1 MNKTVVI
8 DIVGLSSSLIGAY
21 TPFLK
26 KYTGGKSICTIRP
39 MLPAVTTSVQSTYV
53 TGKWPAD
60 HGIVGNGWYD
70 RADCEV
76 KFWKQSNKLVLGEKI
91 WDRAKRELPG
101 FTFSNMFW
109 WYNMYSSA
117 DYSVTPRPNYLAD
130 GRKMPDCYSS
140 PAELRDELQSELGQF
155 PLFQFWGPGAGIRSS
170 QWIAD
175 ASVITDNKYDPTLTL
190 IYLPHL
196 DYCLQKFGQDLS
208 RIRQDLEQIDREVEK
223 LVSHY
228 SKKNARIILLSEYG
242 ITDVSHP
249 VSINRVLREHGLL
262 QIRVERG
269 LELLDA
275 GASRAFAVAD
285 HQVAHI
291 YINDPSVAAKVKTIA
306 EKVAGVELVLDR
318 EGQQRYGIHHERAG
332 DLVLMADAHSWFT
345 YYFWL
350 DDAKAPDYARA
361 VDIHKKP
368 GYDPVEMF
376 MSSKLRA
383 AYKLLRKKAGFRYVM
398 DVIPLDPT
406 LVKGSH
412 GRIGTPKQFHPVVI
426 ADGVDQGEIEATDV
440 YDVIW
445 KALTDRA

>member
-8 DIVGLSSSLIGAY
+8 DIVGLSSSLIGEH
-21 TPFLK
+21 TPFLR
-26 KYTGGKSICTIRP
+26 KYTQGRRVASIRP

-53 TGKWPAD
+53 TGKMPHE

-70 RADCEV
+70 RMDCEV
-76 KFWKQSNKLVLGEKI
+76 KFWKQSNKLVLAEKI
-91 WDRAKRELPG
+91 WEKAKREDAG

-117 DYSVTPRPNYLAD
+117 DYAVTPRPNYLAD
-130 GRKMPDCYSS
+130 GRKMPDCYST
-140 PAELRDELQSELGQF
+140 PPKLRDELQGALGMF
-155 PLFQFWGPGAGIRSS
+155 PLFQFWGPGANIKSTR
-170 QWIAD
+170 WIAD
-175 ASVITDNKYDPTLTL
+175 ASIFTDEKHDPTLTL

-196 DYCLQKFGQDLS
+196 DYCLQTFGQDFS
-208 RIRQDLEQIDREVEK
+208 RIKNELAEIDGEVEK
-223 LVSHY
+223 LVTY
-228 SKKNARIILLSEYG
+228 YAGKNARIILLSEYG
-242 ITDVSHP
+242 ITNVDNP
-249 VSINRVLREHGLL
+249 VAVNRVLREHGLL

-285 HQVAHI
+285 HQIAHI
-291 YINDPSVAAKVKTIA
+291 YINDSTVEGKVRNIV
-306 EKVAGVELVLDR
+306 EKIPGVELVLDR
-318 EGQQRYGIHHERAG
+318 AGQARHGLHHGRAG
-332 DLVLMADAHSWFT
+332 ELVLMADERSWFT

-361 VDIHKKP
+361 VDIHRKP

-412 GRIGTPKQFHPVVI
+412 GRIGVKKEFHPVLIGDALAKDEYAVTEVY
-426 ADGVDQGEIEATDV
+426 GVMWD
-440 YDVIW
+440 
-445 KALTDRA
+445 ALTT

>member
-8 DIVGLSSSLIGAY
+8 DIVGLSSSLIGDH

-26 KYTGGKSICTIRP
+26 KYTSGRKSATIDP
-39 MLPAVTTSVQSTYV
+39 ILPAVTTSVQSTYV
-53 TGKWPAD
+53 TGKLPFE

-70 RADCEV
+70 RMDCEV
-76 KFWKQSNKLVLGEKI
+76 KFWKQSNKLVLAEKI
-91 WDRAKRELPG
+91 WERAKKQDPS
-101 FTFSNMFW
+101 FTFANMFW

-117 DYSVTPRPNYLAD
+117 DYAVTPRPNYLAD
-130 GRKMPDCYSS
+130 GRKMPDCYST
-140 PAELRDELQSELGQF
+140 PPDLRDELQRELGQF
-155 PLFQFWGPGAGIRSS
+155 PLFQFWGPGANIKSTR
-170 QWIAD
+170 WIAD
-175 ASVITDNKYDPTLTL
+175 ASIFADKKYNPTLTL

-196 DYCLQKFGQDLS
+196 DYCLQKFGQDVSKISNEL
-208 RIRQDLEQIDREVEK
+208 REVDEEVKK
-223 LVSHY
+223 LVDHY
-228 SKKNARIILLSEYG
+228 STQGAHIILLSEYG
-242 ITDVSHP
+242 ITDVSQP
-249 VSINRVLREHGLL
+249 VAINRILRKEGLL

-291 YINDPSVAAKVKTIA
+291 YINDPSVTNRTRAIL
-306 EKVAGVELVLDR
+306 EKVPGVEHVLDR
-318 EGQQRYGIHHERAG
+318 GDQQRYGIHHERAG
-332 DLVLMADAHSWFT
+332 DLVLMADEKSWFT

-350 DDAKAPDYARA
+350 DDAKAPDYARV

-383 AYKLLRKKAGFRYVM
+383 GYKLLRKKAGFRYVM
-398 DVIPLDPT
+398 DVIPLDAS

-412 GRIGTPKQFHPVVI
+412 GRTGAAREFHPVLI
-426 ADGVDQGEIEATDV
+426 ADELRKESYHAQDV
-440 YDVIW
+440 YGVIW
-445 KALTDRA
+445 DTLTKP

>member
-8 DIVGLSSSLIGAY
+8 DIVGLSSSLIGEH

-26 KYTGGKSICTIRP
+26 KYSNERSVATITP

-53 TGKWPAD
+53 TGKLPHA

-70 RADCEV
+70 RSECEV
-76 KFWKQSNKLVLGEKI
+76 KFWKQSNKLVLSEKI
-91 WDRAKRELPG
+91 WERAKKVDAA

-117 DYSVTPRPNYLAD
+117 DYSATPRPNYLAD
-130 GRKMPDCYSS
+130 GRKLPDCYTT
-140 PAELRDELQSELGQF
+140 PASLRDELQSTLGQF
-155 PLFQFWGPGAGIRSS
+155 PLFQFWGPGANIKST

-175 ASVITDNKYDPTLTL
+175 ASVITDKKYDPTLTL

-196 DYCLQKFGQDLS
+196 DYCLQKYGQDFS
-208 RIRQDLEQIDREVEK
+208 KIKKDLGEIDSVVRK
-223 LVSHY
+223 LVEY
-228 SKKNARIILLSEYG
+228 YTKKNARIILLSEYG
-242 ITDVSHP
+242 ITNVNNP
-249 VSINRVLREHGLL
+249 VSVNRILREQGLL
-262 QIRVERG
+262 EVRVERG
-269 LELLDA
+269 LELLDV

-285 HQVAHI
+285 HQIAHI
-291 YINDPSVAAKVKTIA
+291 YINDPSVAAKVRTIV
-306 EKVAGVELVLDR
+306 EKIPGVESVLDR
-318 EGQQRYGIHHERAG
+318 NEQQRYGIHHERAG
-332 DLVLMADAHSWFT
+332 DLVLMADERSWFT

-350 DDAKAPDYARA
+350 DDAVAPDYARA

-376 MSSKLRA
+376 MTSKLRA
-383 AYKLLRKKAGFRYVM
+383 GYKLLRKKAGFRYVM

-412 GRIGTPKQFHPVVI
+412 GRTGAQKEFRPVMIGDNI
-426 ADGVDQGEIEATDV
+426 GREELDATSV

-445 KALTDRA
+445 KTLAT